1 MALGDVGKLLLIAGA
16 LLLVLGGVLVL
27 LTRLGVTQL
36 PGTISVSV
44 GSFSFFFPVVFC
56 IVVSVV
62 LTFVINL
69 ILRLRG

>member
-16 LLLVLGGVLVL
+16 VILVLGGVLVL

-36 PGTISVSV
+36 PGSISVSSGNV
-44 GSFSFFFPVVFC
+44 SFFFPVAFC

-62 LTFVINL
+62 LTVVINL
-69 ILRLRG
+69 IVRLRQ

>member
-16 LLLVLGGVLVL
+16 LLLVVGGVFVL

-36 PGTISVSV
+36 PGTVSVST
-44 GSFSFFFPVVFC
+44 GSVSFFFPVAFC

-62 LTFVINL
+62 LTLVINL

>member
-16 LLLVLGGVLVL
+16 LLLVVGGVFVL

-36 PGTISVSV
+36 PGTVSVST
-44 GSFSFFFPVVFC
+44 GSFSFFFPVAFC

-62 LTFVINL
+62 LTLVINL

>member
-16 LLLVLGGVLVL
+16 VILVLGGVLVL

-36 PGTISVSV
+36 PGSISVSS
-44 GSFSFFFPVVFC
+44 GNFSFFFPVAFC

-62 LTFVINL
+62 LTVVINL
-69 ILRLRG
+69 IVRMRQ

>member
-16 LLLVLGGVLVL
+16 VILVLGGVFVL

-36 PGTISVSV
+36 PGSISVSS
-44 GSFSFFFPVVFC
+44 GNFSFFFPVAFC

-62 LTFVINL
+62 LTVIINL
-69 ILRLRG
+69 IVRLRQ

>member
-16 LLLVLGGVLVL
+16 VILVLGGVLVL

-36 PGTISVSV
+36 PGSISVSS
-44 GSFSFFFPVVFC
+44 GNFSFFFPVAFC

-62 LTFVINL
+62 LTVVINL
-69 ILRLRG
+69 IVRLRQ